1 MYSGISFSDPGF
13 RNSSKASV
21 YVTKALREYCPA
33 ISYICPQEGSVISIQ
48 NQSEQPKRNKM
59 KILLI
64 VGTGSFA
71 GGILRYL
78 TGILL
83 QRMTQS
89 VYPYGTLT
97 ANIIGC
103 FLIGIFFGIAEKGNI
118 LTPEWRI
125 FLTTGL
131 CGGFTTF
138 STFSLDALHLMNDR
152 GIITALAYIGISI
165 FIGILF
171 TFSGILITIAI

>member
-1 MYSGISFSDPGF
+1 M
-13 RNSSKASV
+13 
-21 YVTKALREYCPA
+21 T
-33 ISYICPQEGSVISIQ
+33 
-48 NQSEQPKRNKM
+48 M
-59 KILLI
+59 KILLM

-71 GGILRYL
+71 GGVLRYL
-78 TGILL
+78 TGVFM

-97 ANIIGC
+97 ANILGC
-103 FLIGIFFGIAEKGNI
+103 LLIGIFFGLAERGNF
-118 LTPEWRI
+118 LSPEWRI

-138 STFSLDALHLMNDR
+138 STFSLDALNLMNDR
-152 GIITALAYIGISI
+152 GIYTALAYIGISI

-171 TFSGILITIAI
+171 TFLGIFITRTI